1 MAVKFIYEQLEAET
15 QSLINIFQLLSD
27 LLLSRIVEM
36 NNGDK
41 AERFHEFGFWST
53 KLKPCT

>member
-1 MAVKFIYEQLEAET
+1 MSVKFIYEQLEAET

-41 AERFHEFGFWST
+41 AERFHEFGF
-53 KLKPCT
+53 